1 MNKELLLVV
10 EGLSR
15 EKNVEKQIVF
25 SALESAISS
34 ATKKKLND
42 HEIDIEVA
50 IDRDSGS
57 FTTSRRW
64 IVVEDNIK
72 DTEDFNEKSQIT
84 LTDAKKI
91 NSEINVDEFISE
103 DIEAPNFG
111 RIGAM
116 AAKQVIVQKI
126 REAERNQILKDFL
139 DRNESILYGS
149 IRKID
154 RFGAIVE
161 TGKLESFLPRD
172 QMIPRENLRVGDKI
186 KAFVSGVENTNKG
199 SQLFITRNSPN
210 FLIKL
215 FENEVPEIE
224 EGVLSIKSA
233 ARDPGSRS
241 KIAVHSIDKRIDPI
255 GTCVGMRGSRVQ
267 AVTNELSGERVD
279 IVLWAEDDAQ
289 FVINS
294 LSPSE
299 VLKISVD
306 EEEHS
311 MDIVVDENNLAQAIG
326 RGGQNVRL
334 ASELTGWNLNIIS
347 ESESVE
353 KENEEIDKTLNLFVS
368 KLGIED
374 EVANHLINQGYS
386 SLEEL
391 AYISDEEFD
400 IVENIKP
407 EILTEIRN
415 KARDSL
421 LLDAM
426 LDDTEKS
433 DTDAITSKTFSELD
447 ENVHNLLTEANIKS
461 LSELAD
467 LSIDELQEVCE
478 IDEELAG
485 KIIMQAREPFFEK
498 DKPNDA

>member
-72 DTEDFNEKSQIT
+72 DSEDFNEKSQIT

-154 RFGAIVE
+154 RFGAIIE

-224 EGVLSIKSA
+224 EGILS
-233 ARDPGSRS
+233 
-241 KIAVHSIDKRIDPI
+241 H
-255 GTCVGMRGSRVQ
+255 
-267 AVTNELSGERVD
+267 
-279 IVLWAEDDAQ
+279 
-289 FVINS
+289 
-294 LSPSE
+294 
-299 VLKISVD
+299 
-306 EEEHS
+306 
-311 MDIVVDENNLAQAIG
+311 
-326 RGGQNVRL
+326 
-334 ASELTGWNLNIIS
+334 
-347 ESESVE
+347 
-353 KENEEIDKTLNLFVS
+353 
-368 KLGIED
+368 
-374 EVANHLINQGYS
+374 
-386 SLEEL
+386 
-391 AYISDEEFD
+391 
-400 IVENIKP
+400 
-407 EILTEIRN
+407 
-415 KARDSL
+415 
-421 LLDAM
+421 
-426 LDDTEKS
+426 
-433 DTDAITSKTFSELD
+433 
-447 ENVHNLLTEANIKS
+447 
-461 LSELAD
+461 
-467 LSIDELQEVCE
+467 
-478 IDEELAG
+478 
-485 KIIMQAREPFFEK
+485 
-498 DKPNDA
+498 

>member
-72 DTEDFNEKSQIT
+72 DTEDFNDKSQIT

-241 KIAVHSIDKRIDPI
+241 KIAVHSIDNRIDPI

-299 VLKISVD
+299 VHKISVD

-311 MDIVVDENNLAQAIG
+311 MDIIVDENNLAQAIG

-368 KLGIED
+368 KLGIEE
-374 EVANHLINQGYS
+374 EVANHLIDQGYS

-400 IVENIKP
+400 AVENIES

-426 LDDTEKS
+426 LDDTEKL

-447 ENVHNLLTEANIKS
+447 ENVHNLLADANIKS

>member
-1 MNKELLLVV
+1 
-10 EGLSR
+10 
-15 EKNVEKQIVF
+15 
-25 SALESAISS
+25 
-34 ATKKKLND
+34 
-42 HEIDIEVA
+42 
-50 IDRDSGS
+50 
-57 FTTSRRW
+57 
-64 IVVEDNIK
+64 
-72 DTEDFNEKSQIT
+72 
-84 LTDAKKI
+84 
-91 NSEINVDEFISE
+91 
-103 DIEAPNFG
+103 
-111 RIGAM
+111 
-116 AAKQVIVQKI
+116 
-126 REAERNQILKDFL
+126 
-139 DRNESILYGS
+139 
-149 IRKID
+149 
-154 RFGAIVE
+154 
-161 TGKLESFLPRD
+161 
-172 QMIPRENLRVGDKI
+172 
-186 KAFVSGVENTNKG
+186 
-199 SQLFITRNSPN
+199 
-210 FLIKL
+210 
-215 FENEVPEIE
+215 
-224 EGVLSIKSA
+224 
-233 ARDPGSRS
+233 
-241 KIAVHSIDKRIDPI
+241 
-255 GTCVGMRGSRVQ
+255 MRGSRVQ

-368 KLGIED
+368 KLGIEE
-374 EVANHLINQGYS
+374 EVANNLINQGYS

-400 IVENIKP
+400 AVENIES

-426 LDDTEKS
+426 LNDTEKS

-447 ENVHNLLTEANIKS
+447 ENVHNILAEAKIKS

>member
-10 EGLSR
+10 DGLSR

-42 HEIDIEVA
+42 QEIDIEIT

-57 FTTSRRW
+57 FKTVRRW
-64 IVVEDNIK
+64 LVVEDSFK
-72 DTEDFNEKSQIT
+72 DTEDFSDKSQIIFSE
-84 LTDAKKI
+84 AKKI
-91 NSEINVDEFISE
+91 NSEINVDEFITE
-103 DIEAPNFG
+103 NIESPDFG

-139 DRNESILYGS
+139 DRNESILYGT

-154 RFGAIVE
+154 RFGAIIE

-186 KAFVSGVENTNKG
+186 KAFVSGVETTNKG
-199 SQLFITRNSPN
+199 SQLFISRNSPN
-210 FLIKL
+210 FLINL

-224 EGVLSIKSA
+224 EGILFIKSA

-241 KIAVHSIDKRIDPI
+241 KIAVFSNDKRIDPI

-279 IVLWAEDDAQ
+279 IVLWSEDDAQ

-294 LSPSE
+294 LAPSE

-334 ASELTGWNLNIIS
+334 ASDLTGWSLNIIS

-353 KENEEIDKTLNLFVS
+353 KENKEIDKSINLFVN
-368 KLGIED
+368 KLEID
-374 EVANHLINQGYS
+374 EEIANHLISQGYS

-400 IVENIKP
+400 SVENIEP
-407 EILTEIRN
+407 EILTQIRN
-415 KARDSL
+415 KARDLL

-426 LDDTEKS
+426 LDDTEES
-433 DTDAITSKTFSELD
+433 DINLITSKTFSELD
-447 ENVHNLLTEANIKS
+447 ENVHKLLADANIKT
-461 LSELAD
+461 LSDLAD
-467 LSIDELQEVCE
+467 YSIDELQDVCE
-478 IDEELAG
+478 IDEDLAG
-485 KIIMQAREPFFEK
+485 KIIMQAREPFFEN
-498 DKPNDA
+498 DKSSNA

>member
-1 MNKELLLVV
+1 
-10 EGLSR
+10 
-15 EKNVEKQIVF
+15 
-25 SALESAISS
+25 
-34 ATKKKLND
+34 
-42 HEIDIEVA
+42 
-50 IDRDSGS
+50 
-57 FTTSRRW
+57 
-64 IVVEDNIK
+64 
-72 DTEDFNEKSQIT
+72 
-84 LTDAKKI
+84 
-91 NSEINVDEFISE
+91 
-103 DIEAPNFG
+103 
-111 RIGAM
+111 
-116 AAKQVIVQKI
+116 
-126 REAERNQILKDFL
+126 
-139 DRNESILYGS
+139 
-149 IRKID
+149 
-154 RFGAIVE
+154 
-161 TGKLESFLPRD
+161 
-172 QMIPRENLRVGDKI
+172 MIPRENLRVGDKI
-186 KAFVSGVENTNKG
+186 KAFVSGVETTNKG

-241 KIAVHSIDKRIDPI
+241 KIAVLSIDKRIDPI

-353 KENEEIDKTLNLFVS
+353 KENEEIDKTFNLFVS
-368 KLGIED
+368 KLDIEE

-400 IVENIKP
+400 TVENIES

-447 ENVHNLLTEANIKS
+447 DNVHNLLADANIKS

-478 IDEELAG
+478 IDEDLAG
-485 KIIMQAREPFFEK
+485 KIIMQAREPFFEN
-498 DKPNDA
+498 DKSSNG

>member
-1 MNKELLLVV
+1 M
-10 EGLSR
+10 
-15 EKNVEKQIVF
+15 
-25 SALESAISS
+25 
-34 ATKKKLND
+34 
-42 HEIDIEVA
+42 A

-72 DTEDFNEKSQIT
+72 DSEDFNEKSQIT

-368 KLGIED
+368 KLGIEE

-400 IVENIKP
+400 TVENIES

-447 ENVHNLLTEANIKS
+447 ENVHNLLADANIKS

>member
-10 EGLSR
+10 DGLSR

-50 IDRDSGS
+50 IDRNSGS

-64 IVVEDNIK
+64 LVVEDSFK
-72 DTEDFNEKSQIT
+72 DSEEFNEKSQI
-84 LTDAKKI
+84 LLSDAKKI

-103 DIEAPNFG
+103 NIEAPNFG

-154 RFGAIVE
+154 RFGAIIE

-186 KAFVSGVENTNKG
+186 KAFVSGVESTNKG

-224 EGVLSIKSA
+224 EGILSIKSA

-241 KIAVHSIDKRIDPI
+241 KIAVYSNDKRIDPI

-294 LSPSE
+294 LAPSE

-306 EEEHS
+306 EDEHS

-334 ASELTGWNLNIIS
+334 ASDLTGWSLNIIS

-353 KENEEIDKTLNLFVS
+353 KENEEISKSMNLFVS
-368 KLGIED
+368 KLDIGEEI
-374 EVANHLINQGYS
+374 ANHLIIQGYS

-391 AYISDEEFD
+391 AYISDEEFEA
-400 IVENIKP
+400 IENI
-407 EILTEIRN
+407 ESETLNQIRN

-433 DTDAITSKTFSELD
+433 DTDTITSKTFSELD
-447 ENVHNLLTEANIKS
+447 KNIHKLLADANIKT

-467 LSIDELQEVCE
+467 FSIDELQEVCDV
-478 IDEELAG
+478 DEDLAG
-485 KIIMQAREPFFEK
+485 KIIMQAREPIFEN
-498 DKPNDA
+498 DKPSNV